1 VLDWFGVSSQIVY
14 SGIASSMASVEGVD
28 VINISHKIERQCSFR
43 HGGSLSQIESQVHHN
58 MIARDKK
65 GSSPRI
71 AFYTG
76 VARRAPVIVGRSG
89 GLQASL

>member
-1 VLDWFGVSSQIVY
+1 
-14 SGIASSMASVEGVD
+14 
-28 VINISHKIERQCSFR
+28 
-43 HGGSLSQIESQVHHN
+43 

>member
-14 SGIASSMASVEGVD
+14 SGIASSMASSVD